1 MAGLKVYFPDDM
13 GITTNQ
19 TFLFAD
25 AHGNDLTGIGHLFAK
40 DAIVKVILNLDE
52 RKAYIQNADT
62 NAYIEGTFAKKAD
75 IVEAVSAHVENKNN
89 PHEVQAHQIP
99 VSSEVVDIFGET
111 GDWSVD
117 AVLRNLGNTL
127 VATGEPV
134 YRWKKSKTVTEYK
147 VTTRVGLSFWV
158 SSGRSLNKEFHFK
171 YSDSFEIIDGTS
183 NLVLVNPQEG
193 SFNAVGSYSS
203 STGNVSD
210 NCAEFNSK
218 YKYFNA
224 FWDESGETPG
234 VENVAYSD
242 LSYEFEND
250 GPYVSNGK
258 EYDYAHRWYCKKH
271 YAQLVT
277 YTDVVFSEDPNA
289 YEDGYVD
296 VDGWKYTAMDPVNAQ
311 SKIARIAFGSYVGT
325 GTYGANNPCAVQ
337 LEFMP
342 TLFMLVKYSSKSD
355 LSTLADFSSYHPVM
369 YCPALTTSFVA
380 GAGPQATTTSAT
392 SYGKRTE
399 DGKGVMWYSTNAA
412 NQYNTSKYTYFW
424 VAFG

>member
-1 MAGLKVYFPDDM
+1 M
-13 GITTNQ
+13 GIITNQ
-19 TFLFAD
+19 AFLFAD

-40 DAIVKVILNLDE
+40 DAIVKVLLNLDE

-127 VATGEPV
+127 VASGDPV
-134 YRWKKSKTVTEYK
+134 YRWKKSREVLEYKTVRAQLAGYFSNSSSISK
-147 VTTRVGLSFWV
+147 GISFQY
-158 SSGRSLNKEFHFK
+158 GDEFKFVE
-171 YSDSFEIIDGTS
+171 DSTAVAI
-183 NLVLVNPQEG
+183 VNPKAESSFTLSG
-193 SFNAVGSYSS
+193 SKNS
-203 STGNVSD
+203 N
-210 NCAEFNSK
+210 NCDAFNSK
-218 YKYFNA
+218 YKYFNNVE
-224 FWDESGETPG
+224 FSGESVKAVDSVLTELTYQWETG
-234 VENVAYSD
+234 NTYYSGGKV
-242 LSYEFEND
+242 YE
-250 GPYVSNGK
+250 YSHK
-258 EYDYAHRWYCKKH
+258 WLCTKH
-271 YAQLVT
+271 YREYVT
-277 YTDVVFSEDPNA
+277 YTDVVFSKDPDA
-289 YEDGYVD
+289 YADGYVD
-296 VDGWKYTAMDPVNAQ
+296 EDGWTYTAMEPINAQ
-311 SKIARIAFGSYVGT
+311 SKVARIAFGSYVGT
-325 GTYGANNPCAVQ
+325 GTYGVNNPNAVM

-342 TLFMLVKYSSKSD
+342 TLFWIVKYSSKVD
-355 LSTLADFSSYHPVM
+355 VSTLTDFASYHPVM

-399 DGKGVMWYSTNAA
+399 DGKGVMWYSTTAA
-412 NQYNTSKYTYFW
+412 NQYNTSNYTYFW